1 MLTHIAIKNFTTVEQ
16 LALEFATGLSTIT
29 GETGAGKSVMLDA
42 LALTLGSRGNTN
54 VLRDESQAAEVTAS
68 FSLNTQSAAFTWL
81 RDKELIEAD
90 SDEVIC
96 RRILKSDGRSR
107 SFING
112 SPVNLSDL
120 KAIGEQLVDLHGQH
134 EHQSLLNKATH
145 QQMLDAFGKHQ
156 NLQFEVAQI
165 AQQWSAVQ
173 REINEFRTANKNPE
187 ARQQLL
193 AYQVQE
199 LDKLALSEGETK
211 KLEDEQKMLA
221 NAEDLLRQ
229 LQIATDLCDSD
240 SGDNNSGA
248 LTAAR
253 QSIIQLNES
262 VRSLPELQG
271 AIDLLDSASIQIE
284 EALSE
289 MQASAERV
297 QIDPQRLRDVE
308 TRLDAIYAIARKHNI
323 KPEQLAAQHQT
334 LTRELKALENSDEV
348 IAELLTKQTELT
360 TQFDKK
366 AQQLTKKRSAAAKKL
381 ITAVSKKLT
390 DLQMKHCKFEV
401 SLSERKADAPS
412 SSGHESVEFLIATV
426 PGKPTQPLAKIASGG
441 ELSRI
446 SLAIQVVTAQ
456 TSDTPTLVFDEVDVG
471 IGGGVAEVVGNLLR
485 ELGKTC
491 QVFCVTHLAQV
502 AAKGSQHLLVSKEIS
517 KANAT
522 TRIDC
527 LDNESRKIELARM
540 LGGLD
545 VTASTL
551 AHASEI
557 LESA

>member
-16 LALEFATGLSTIT
+16 LTLEFATGLSTIT

-42 LALTLGSRGNTN
+42 LALALGSRSNTN
-54 VLRDESQAAEVTAS
+54 VLRSESQAAEVTAS
-68 FSLNTQSAAFTWL
+68 FSLNTQSAALAWL

-145 QQMLDAFGKHQ
+145 QPMLDAFGKHQ
-156 NLQFEVAQI
+156 NLQSEVAKI

-173 REINEFRTANKNPE
+173 RKINEFRTANKNPE

-199 LDKLALSEGETK
+199 LDKLALSEGETQ

-229 LQIATDLCDSD
+229 LQIATDLCDGD
-240 SGDNNSGA
+240 SGDSNSGA
-248 LTAAR
+248 LTATR
-253 QSIIQLNES
+253 QSIIKLNES
-262 VRSLPELQG
+262 VRSLPNLQG
-271 AIDLLDSASIQIE
+271 AIDLLDSARIQIE

-297 QIDPQRLRDVE
+297 RIDPQRLRDVE
-308 TRLDAIYAIARKHNI
+308 TRLDTIYAIARKHNI

-334 LTRELKALENSDEV
+334 LTHELEALENSDEV
-348 IAELLTKQTELT
+348 IAGLLAKQTELT
-360 TQFDKK
+360 MQFDKK
-366 AQQLTKKRSAAAKKL
+366 AQQLTKKRNAAAKRL
-381 ITAVSKKLT
+381 ITAVRKKLT
-390 DLQMKHCKFEV
+390 DLQMKHCNFEV
-401 SLSERKADAPS
+401 NLSERKADAPS

-471 IGGGVAEVVGNLLR
+471 IGGGAAEVVGNLLR

-522 TRIDC
+522 TRIDR